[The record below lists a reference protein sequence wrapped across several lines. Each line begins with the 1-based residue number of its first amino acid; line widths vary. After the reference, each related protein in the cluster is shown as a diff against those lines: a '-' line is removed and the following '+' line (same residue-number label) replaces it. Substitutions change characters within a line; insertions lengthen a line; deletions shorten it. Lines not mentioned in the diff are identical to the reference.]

1 MCTYVSPRECAPSGI
16 SIGAAVFLGLAG
28 VRTTR
33 TDRGRDTGNGTCDTQ
48 VEVYRIS
55 AMRAMRP
62 KKRTLD
68 ESLRSTAISVF
79 RMSVC
84 LRASPFAYL
93 RNHRAT
99 ATANIDVK
107 TLLDFVLVT
116 FFLLFRTFCFLKK
129 RQHKCTSK

>member
-1 MCTYVSPRECAPSGI
+1 VCTYVSPRECAPSGI

-33 TDRGRDTGNGTCDTQ
+33 IDTGNGTCDTQ
-48 VEVYRIS
+48 IEVYRIS

-116 FFLLFRTFCFLKK
+116 FFFLLFRTFFLKK
-129 RQHKCTSK
+129 TLA